1 MITIDPAQTSET
13 DNYKLMIGTIIP
25 RPIAFITTLSENGTV
40 NAAPFSYFNVVSA
53 APPLISVAVQRHR
66 GKMKD
71 TSRNI
76 LRKKEFLIHIVD
88 AGNLSQVNE
97 TAASLPPGKSEV
109 DLADLTL
116 IKSDVVSVPGIM
128 ESKVRMEV
136 TLEKVISFGTEQGTT
151 VDLIIGRIVRFHI
164 DEKIYE
170 DGRIDPQG
178 LQAMSRL
185 AGISYACIGQII
197 SLERPL

>member
-53 APPLISVAVQRHR
+53 APPLISVAVQRR
-66 GKMKD
+66 SGKMKD
-71 TSRNI
+71 TASNI
-76 LRKKEFLIHIVD
+76 LMEKEFLIHIVD